1 MKNTEDASA
10 FIVMHQLM
18 HLSRYHAV
26 LRMEDM
32 ELNPSQAGIL
42 FILNSHGRLSQRQLA
57 QKIGITPPSMTVTLR
72 KLEELGFIHKEPDEK
87 DQRVIRI
94 CLSEAGKECIEKLKA
109 IMEEMEKILFRG
121 FSMEERLLFRRL
133 LLAMRENL
141 LDSKDFKGMDF
152 KTIIEKTG
160 PPMGMTSNSGHF

>member
-72 KLEELGFIHKEPDEK
+72 KLEEHGFIHKEPDEK
-87 DQRVIRI
+87 DQRIIRI
-94 CLSEAGKECIEKLKA
+94 RLSEAGKECIEKLKS
-109 IMEEMEKILFRG
+109 IMDEMEEILYQG
-121 FSMEERLLFRRL
+121 FSVEEKLLFRRL

-141 LDSKDFKGMDF
+141 LNSKDFKGMDF
-152 KTIIEKTG
+152 KAIIEKTA
-160 PPMGMTSNSGHF
+160 PPMRHDF

>member
-1 MKNTEDASA
+1 MKNTEDASV

-26 LRMEDM
+26 RRMEDID
-32 ELNPSQAGIL
+32 LNPSQAGIL
-42 FILNSHGRLSQRQLA
+42 FILNSQGRLSQRQLA
-57 QKIGITPPSMTVTLR
+57 EKIGITPPSMTVTLR
-72 KLEELGFIHKEPDEK
+72 KLEELGLIRKEPDEK
-87 DQRVIRI
+87 DQRIIRI
-94 CLSEAGKECIEKLKA
+94 HLSEAGKECIEKLKS
-109 IMEEMEKILFRG
+109 IMDEMEEILYQG
-121 FSMEERLLFRRL
+121 FSVEERLLFRRL

-160 PPMGMTSNSGHF
+160 PPMRHDF

>member
-87 DQRVIRI
+87 DQRIIRI
-94 CLSEAGKECIEKLKA
+94 RLSEAGKECIEKLKS
-109 IMEEMEKILFRG
+109 IMDEMEEILYQGIRP
-121 FSMEERLLFRRL
+121 EERMLFRRL
-133 LLAMRENL
+133 ILEMRENL
-141 LDSKDFKGMDF
+141 LNSKDFKGMDF
-152 KTIIEKTG
+152 KAIIEKTA
-160 PPMGMTSNSGHF
+160 PPMRHDF

>member
-87 DQRVIRI
+87 DQRIIRI
-94 CLSEAGKECIEKLKA
+94 RLSEAGKECIEKLKS
-109 IMEEMEKILFRG
+109 IMDEMEEILYQG
-121 FSMEERLLFRRL
+121 FSVEEKLLFRRL

-141 LDSKDFKGMDF
+141 LNSKDFKGMDF
-152 KTIIEKTG
+152 KAII
-160 PPMGMTSNSGHF
+160 

>member
-87 DQRVIRI
+87 DQRIIRI
-94 CLSEAGKECIEKLKA
+94 RLSEAGKECIEKLKS
-109 IMEEMEKILFRG
+109 IMDEMEEILYQG
-121 FSMEERLLFRRL
+121 FSVEEKLLFRRL

-141 LDSKDFKGMDF
+141 LNSKDFKGMDF
-152 KTIIEKTG
+152 KAIIEKTA
-160 PPMGMTSNSGHF
+160 PPVRHDF

>member
-1 MKNTEDASA
+1 MKNTEDAYA

-87 DQRVIRI
+87 DQRIIRI
-94 CLSEAGKECIEKLKA
+94 RLSEAGKECIEKLKS
-109 IMEEMEKILFRG
+109 IMDEMEEILYQG
-121 FSMEERLLFRRL
+121 FSVEEKLLFRRL

-141 LDSKDFKGMDF
+141 LNYKDFKGMDF
-152 KTIIEKTG
+152 KAIIEKTA
-160 PPMGMTSNSGHF
+160 PPMRHDF

>member
-18 HLSRYHAV
+18 HLSRYSAV

-87 DQRVIRI
+87 DQRIIRI
-94 CLSEAGKECIEKLKA
+94 RLSEAGKECIEKLKS
-109 IMEEMEKILFRG
+109 IMDEMEEILYQG
-121 FSMEERLLFRRL
+121 FSVEEKLLFRRL

-141 LDSKDFKGMDF
+141 LNSKDFKGMDF
-152 KTIIEKTG
+152 KAIIEKTA
-160 PPMGMTSNSGHF
+160 PPMRHDF

>member
-1 MKNTEDASA
+1 
-10 FIVMHQLM
+10 
-18 HLSRYHAV
+18 
-26 LRMEDM
+26 M

-87 DQRVIRI
+87 DQRIIRI
-94 CLSEAGKECIEKLKA
+94 RLSEAGKECIEKLKS
-109 IMEEMEKILFRG
+109 IMDEMEEILYQG
-121 FSMEERLLFRRL
+121 FSVEEKLLFRRL

-141 LDSKDFKGMDF
+141 LNSKDFKGMDF
-152 KTIIEKTG
+152 KAIIEKTA
-160 PPMGMTSNSGHF
+160 PPMRHDF

>member
-26 LRMEDM
+26 LRREDM

-87 DQRVIRI
+87 DQRIIRI
-94 CLSEAGKECIEKLKA
+94 RLSEAGKECIEKLKS
-109 IMEEMEKILFRG
+109 IMDEMEEILYQG
-121 FSMEERLLFRRL
+121 FSVEEKLLFRRL

-141 LDSKDFKGMDF
+141 LNSKDFKGMDF
-152 KTIIEKTG
+152 KAIIEKTA
-160 PPMGMTSNSGHF
+160 PPMRHDF

>member
-87 DQRVIRI
+87 DQRIIRI
-94 CLSEAGKECIEKLKA
+94 RLSEAGKECIEKLKS
-109 IMEEMEKILFRG
+109 IMDEMEEILYQG
-121 FSMEERLLFRRL
+121 FSVEEKLLFRRL

-141 LDSKDFKGMDF
+141 LNSKDFKGMDF
-152 KTIIEKTG
+152 KAIIEKTA
-160 PPMGMTSNSGHF
+160 PPMRHDF

>member
-72 KLEELGFIHKEPDEK
+72 KLEELRFIHKEPDEK
-87 DQRVIRI
+87 DQRIIRI
-94 CLSEAGKECIEKLKA
+94 RLSEAGKECIEKLKS
-109 IMEEMEKILFRG
+109 IMDEMEEILYQG
-121 FSMEERLLFRRL
+121 FSVEEKLLFRRL

-141 LDSKDFKGMDF
+141 LNSKDFKGMDF
-152 KTIIEKTG
+152 KAIIEKTA
-160 PPMGMTSNSGHF
+160 PPMRHDF

>member
-1 MKNTEDASA
+1 MKNTEDTSA

-87 DQRVIRI
+87 DQRIIRI
-94 CLSEAGKECIEKLKA
+94 RLSEAGKECIEKLKS
-109 IMEEMEKILFRG
+109 IMDEMEEILYQG
-121 FSMEERLLFRRL
+121 FSVEEKLLFRRL

-141 LDSKDFKGMDF
+141 LNSKDFKGMDF
-152 KTIIEKTG
+152 KAIIEKTA
-160 PPMGMTSNSGHF
+160 PPMRHDF

>member
-87 DQRVIRI
+87 DQRIIRI
-94 CLSEAGKECIEKLKA
+94 RLSEAGKECIEKLKS
-109 IMEEMEKILFRG
+109 IMDEMEEILYQG
-121 FSMEERLLFRRL
+121 FSVEEKLLFRRL
-133 LLAMRENL
+133 ILEMRENL
-141 LDSKDFKGMDF
+141 LNSKDFKGMDF
-152 KTIIEKTG
+152 KAIIEKTA
-160 PPMGMTSNSGHF
+160 PPMRHDF

>member
-1 MKNTEDASA
+1 MKNTEDTSA

-87 DQRVIRI
+87 DQRIIRI
-94 CLSEAGKECIEKLKA
+94 RLSEAGKECIEKLKS
-109 IMEEMEKILFRG
+109 IMDEMEEILYQG
-121 FSMEERLLFRRL
+121 FSVEEKLLFRRL
-133 LLAMRENL
+133 LLAMRENE
-141 LDSKDFKGMDF
+141 FQGF
-152 KTIIEKTG
+152 
-160 PPMGMTSNSGHF
+160 

>member
-87 DQRVIRI
+87 DQRIIRI
-94 CLSEAGKECIEKLKA
+94 RLSEAGKECIEKLKS
-109 IMEEMEKILFRG
+109 IMDEMEEILYQG
-121 FSMEERLLFRRL
+121 FSVEEKLLFRRL

-141 LDSKDFKGMDF
+141 LNSKDFEGMDF
-152 KTIIEKTG
+152 KAIIEKTA
-160 PPMGMTSNSGHF
+160 PPMRHDF

>member
-57 QKIGITPPSMTVTLR
+57 QKIGITPPSMSVTLR

-87 DQRVIRI
+87 DQRIIRI
-94 CLSEAGKECIEKLKA
+94 RLSETGEECIEKLKS
-109 IMEEMEKILFRG
+109 IMDEMEEILYQG
-121 FSMEERLLFRRL
+121 FSVEEKLLFRRL

-141 LDSKDFKGMDF
+141 LKSKDFKGMDF
-152 KTIIEKTG
+152 KAIIEKTV
-160 PPMGMTSNSGHF
+160 PPMRHDF

>member
-1 MKNTEDASA
+1 MKNIEDARV

-18 HLSRYHAV
+18 HLSRYQAV
-26 LRMEDM
+26 RRMEDM

-42 FILNSHGRLSQRQLA
+42 FILNNQGRLSQRQLA
-57 QKIGITPPSMTVTLR
+57 EKIGITPPSMTVTLR
-72 KLEELGFIHKEPDEK
+72 KLEERGFITKEPDER
-87 DQRVIRI
+87 DQRILRI
-94 CLSEAGKECIEKLKA
+94 CLSEAGKECIEKIKS
-109 IMEEMEKILFRG
+109 IMKDMEEILYRG
-121 FSMEERLLFRRL
+121 FSVEERLLFQRL
-133 LLAMRENL
+133 LLEMRENM

>member
-87 DQRVIRI
+87 DQRIIRI
-94 CLSEAGKECIEKLKA
+94 RLSEAGKECIEKLKS
-109 IMEEMEKILFRG
+109 IMDEMEEILYQG
-121 FSMEERLLFRRL
+121 FSVEEKLLFRRL

-141 LDSKDFKGMDF
+141 LNSKDFKGMDLGA
-152 KTIIEKTG
+152 IIEKT
-160 PPMGMTSNSGHF
+160 MESNKG

>member
-87 DQRVIRI
+87 DQRIIRI
-94 CLSEAGKECIEKLKA
+94 RLSEVGKECIEKLKS
-109 IMEEMEKILFRG
+109 IMDEMEEILYQG
-121 FSMEERLLFRRL
+121 FSVEEKLLFRRL

-141 LDSKDFKGMDF
+141 LNSKDFKGMDF
-152 KTIIEKTG
+152 KAIIEKTA
-160 PPMGMTSNSGHF
+160 PPMRHDF